1 MSFRQLV
8 AHKAIGLSY
17 SISSIVIYVLLTPKR
32 FYSSVVI
39 GFLHLMVFQVDLTR
53 SKVFGAT
60 LFPKRGTVLLFPKI
74 GEPPKTSDG
83 LVLPPIFRVGQFLA
97 IKRSP

>member
-1 MSFRQLV
+1 MTFRYLV
-8 AHKAIGLSY
+8 THKAIGFSY
-17 SISSIVIYVLLTPKR
+17 SVCSTVIYVLLTPKC
-32 FYSSVVI
+32 FYSTVI
-39 GFLHLMVFQVDLTR
+39 IGVLHLMVFQVDLTR

-60 LFPKRGTVLLFPKI
+60 LLPKRGTILLFPKI

-97 IKRSP
+97 IKRSS